1 MRRLRRAHQ
10 RRIKRSRKLSLGGR
24 LTARQRPWTQ
34 GAITAGTI
42 AAITFGTAGLN
53 KALATLRSSSL
64 RSTSA
69 ISSQDQH
76 QLIVSQDAD
85 ADQLAN
91 TEEVALGYRP
101 FNSDQNRNEIPDGV
115 ELAKRAAAVINEL
128 PSYIPDTSMPIPN
141 QTYKIQYAFFGLE
154 RCDICGQQVNMGG
167 YEIVNPNLEMS
178 YPDPNDALESMFL
191 PELALHYMEH
201 GSFDCFGDLHQG
213 RVDIPRLLRVLELRF
228 PNDPNE
234 HQLAL
239 EECDYDGDLMT
250 DSEELAAGYNL
261 YNPDQDEN
269 LVPDGI
275 ELAKQCAE
283 IIDALPVQDP
293 NGPEILHAMYKVS
306 FLQRG
311 LEYCDICGTAVN
323 MGYWQIENS
332 RLGLSMQIS
341 EIELHY
347 MSHGSFSFAG
357 DVHGKSRIDV
367 ALLAKILEMPNR
379 CGDLGTIYR
388 PADTNRDCQINL
400 ADLTELLDMWLQYSD
415 LY

>member
-10 RRIKRSRKLSLGGR
+10 KRIKKSQKFRR
-24 LTARQRPWTQ
+24 RPWAQ
-34 GAITAGTI
+34 GAITAGTV
-42 AAITFGTAGLN
+42 AAITFGTAGFN
-53 KALATLRSSSL
+53 KALAGL
-64 RSTSA
+64 SA
-69 ISSQDQH
+69 DQH
-76 QLIVSQDAD
+76 QLPVSHDAD
-85 ADQLAN
+85 ADQLSDA
-91 TEEVALGYRP
+91 EEFAIGYRS
-101 FNSDQNRNEIPDGV
+101 FVSDQDRNEIPDGV
-115 ELAKRAAAVINEL
+115 ELAKRAASVINEL
-128 PSYIPDTSMPIPN
+128 PIYIPGTSMPIPN

-167 YEIVNPNLEMS
+167 YEIINPNLEMS

-201 GSFDCFGDLHQG
+201 GSFDCFGDVHQG
-213 RVDIPRLLRVLELRF
+213 RVEISRLLRVLELRF

-239 EECDYDGDLMT
+239 EESDYDGDLMT
-250 DSEELAAGYNL
+250 DKEELASGYNL
-261 YNPDQDEN
+261 YNPDQDED

-283 IIDALPVQDP
+283 VIDALPVQDP
-293 NGPEILHAMYKVS
+293 NGPEILHALYKVN

-323 MGYWQIENS
+323 MGYWQIENP
-332 RLGLSMQIS
+332 RLGLSMQVS

-347 MSHGSFSFAG
+347 MKHGSFSFAG

-367 ALLAKILEMPNR
+367 VLLAKILEMPNR

-388 PADTNRDCQINL
+388 PADTNRDCEVNL